1 MAAAT
6 FRRTVEREIL
16 SLGMGVDPV
25 DVALRCYVMESSLTT
40 MRVCLF
46 SGCAALIWAGHSDRE
61 IFARIGQAVSAFRA
75 LERGP
80 SAVKAFR

>member
-1 MAAAT
+1 MRGQT

-16 SLGMGVDPV
+16 SLGIGADPV
-25 DVALRCYVMESSLTT
+25 DVAIRCYSMEASLTT

-61 IFARIGQAVSAFRA
+61 IFARIGEAVSAFRA